1 MRIRDILR
9 AGLFLAACLA
19 ALAGLTGTGNAS
31 PDPTRYPLCDL
42 RVLYLYDDPAKI
54 DWATLYYLNDQYGC
68 RIDLATVSA
77 GISFGATRREIPG
90 NEMFAHT
97 FAVVASSSSRFDSVY
112 ARLWPDRRPDIILIG
127 DLDSTGLTS
136 RFAAVTVALKPK
148 AGSLFNVAR
157 IGRAEFDPAA
167 KVITLNA
174 QEVYN
179 GLRDRI
185 EREVPQL
192 IGHEYV
198 VAPPTRLQS
207 RYQIESRIGRGGAD
221 FVSGLSLL
229 RLGGTIE
236 SLVPKGGI
244 REALSRKAGNYVS
257 LLEIAQTQTGKPR
270 LESVVNAYE
279 EITALNA
286 AARVE
291 PSLALAAEIA
301 PYLDEL
307 TEKVRQLA
315 VAETGLKWDGRIV
328 VRDSPYGPKIKFVSS
343 MNVAGPATVMISRV
357 SFHPYWDSTVL
368 ILDSSRQSISPHQSY
383 VREYL
388 IDLDS
393 RKLESQRADSLRFS
407 VELEAGRIPLVLSS
421 TLPVWN
427 AARVA
432 VRFDPPF
439 QFVQPFAALEVD
451 RVVGSMAL
459 NVVVEKPL
467 SLAATAR
474 INLETPTGVFA
485 GAYRQDITL
494 EKGQG
499 MESVRIPFSISKLFE
514 LGVQNVVVSVTI
526 DGRTIDADTGLIRIA
541 ACQVPDTVSIGLLP
555 DTSGYLEDILRM
567 TNARWQP
574 LTDRTLEV
582 GELGAYDVLLLGSGA
597 LRSLPSFR
605 KVRAR
610 IEDFIKAGGTL
621 VVMGQP
627 LDWPSEMLPVSLAPV
642 KLELAGSGIS
652 VVDGSHDLLKRPN
665 PIATSGLS
673 VWFERPTT
681 VTAAVVSPTRPVL
694 TGPGGEV
701 LLSVSSLGRGK
712 IVYCGLPLSDM
723 IGTLNIEAIHLLANI
738 LNY

>member
-1 MRIRDILR
+1 M
-9 AGLFLAACLA
+9 AAEA
-19 ALAGLTGTGNAS
+19 TK
-31 PDPTRYPLCDL
+31 YPLCDL

-54 DWATLYYLNDQYGC
+54 DWAALYYLNDQYGC

-77 GISFGATRREIPG
+77 GDVFGATRREIPG

-97 FAVVASSSSRFDSVY
+97 FAVVASSPSRFDSVY

-148 AGSLFNVAR
+148 AGSLFNIAR
-157 IGRAEFDPAA
+157 VGRAEFDSSAR
-167 KVITLNA
+167 VITLNA
-174 QEVYN
+174 QEVYSD
-179 GLRDRI
+179 LRERI
-185 EREVPQL
+185 EREAPQL
-192 IGHEYV
+192 IGHEH
-198 VAPPTRLQS
+198 VATPPTRVQS
-207 RYQIESRIGRGGAD
+207 QYQIESRIGRGGAD
-221 FVSGLSLL
+221 FVSGLPSL
-229 RLGGTIE
+229 RLAGAIE

-244 REALSRKAGNYVS
+244 REALARKAGNYAS
-257 LLEIAQTQTGKPR
+257 LLEIAQTQSGKSR

-286 AARVE
+286 AVRME
-291 PSLALAAEIA
+291 PSLAQAAEVA

-368 ILDSSRQSISPHQSY
+368 VVDSSRQSISPHQSY

-388 IDLDS
+388 LDLDS
-393 RKLESQRADSLRFS
+393 RKLESQKAESLRFS

-421 TLPVWN
+421 TLPIWN
-427 AARVA
+427 APRMT

-439 QFVQPFAALEVD
+439 HFVQPFAALEVD
-451 RVVGSMAL
+451 RVVSSMAL

-467 SLAATAR
+467 SLAAIAR
-474 INLETPTGVFA
+474 INLETPQGVFA

-499 MESVRIPFSISKLFE
+499 MEAVRIPFSISKLFE
-514 LGVQNVVVSVTI
+514 LGIQHVVVSMTI

-541 ACQVPDTVSIGLLP
+541 ACQVADTLSIGLLP
-555 DTSGYLEDILRM
+555 DTSGTLEDILRM
-567 TNARWQP
+567 TGARWQP
-574 LTDRTLEV
+574 LTDRALEV
-582 GELGAYDVLLLGSGA
+582 GDLGAYDLLLIGSGA
-597 LRSLPSFR
+597 IRSYPSFR
-605 KVRAR
+605 KVRGR
-610 IEDFIKAGGTL
+610 IEDYVNGGGTI

-627 LDWPSEMLPVSLAPV
+627 PDWPSGLLPVSLAPV
-642 KLELAGSGIS
+642 TVELAGSGIA

-665 PIATSGLS
+665 PIAISGLS
-673 VWFERPTT
+673 AWFKRPTG
-681 VTAAVVSPTRPVL
+681 VTAAVMSPTRPVL
-694 TGPGGEV
+694 AGPGGEM
-701 LLSVSSLGRGK
+701 LLSVSSLGRGE
-712 IVYCGLPLSDM
+712 IVYCGLPLSEM
-723 IGTLNIEAIHLLANI
+723 IGALNIEAIHLLANI